1 MKFFSNSHTIKL
13 ILISFIFFLDRIS
26 KASVLNFFENTQL
39 QELIIF
45 NFLSIY
51 LIWNEGIAFGLLNF
65 DDKLIYNLITLVILV
80 ISIIIFVFALKNQD
94 HTGYFFSI
102 IFGGSLGN
110 LYDRIYFSAVPD
122 FIDLHINNY
131 HWFIFNVADIF
142 ITIGVI
148 CLIFD
153 ELFIDKKNDEKN

>member
-1 MKFFSNSHTIKL
+1 MKFFSIPHIIKL
-13 ILISFIFFLDRIS
+13 IIIFFIFLFDRIS
-26 KASVLNFFENTQL
+26 KVSVLNFFENSQS
-39 QELIIF
+39 QELVLS
-45 NFLSIY
+45 NFLSFY

-65 DDKLIYNLITLVILV
+65 NDKSIYNLITLVIIV
-80 ISIIIFVFALKNQD
+80 ITIIIFIFALKNQD
-94 HTGYFFSI
+94 QTGYFFSI

-110 LYDRIYFSAVPD
+110 LYDRINFSAVPD

-142 ITIGVI
+142 ITIGII

>member
-1 MKFFSNSHTIKL
+1 MKFFSNSHITKL
-13 ILISFIFFLDRIS
+13 ILISSIFFLDRIS
-26 KASVLNFFENTQL
+26 KVSVLNFFENTQL
-39 QELIIF
+39 QELIIS

-65 DDKLIYNLITLVILV
+65 DDKLVYNLITLVIII

-94 HTGYFFSI
+94 YTGFFFSI

-110 LYDRIYFSAVPD
+110 LYDRINYSAVPD

-142 ITIGVI
+142 ITVGILFMI
-148 CLIFD
+148 LI
-153 ELFIDKKNDEKN
+153 ELTAKKIDIK